1 MIKYRYYFNF
11 KRALVIRMKKIYS
24 EIRFLII
31 IPILSIILFY
41 LKLDII
47 IIIEMLMLSLIVIL
61 ILNLACK
68 NKKYKK
74 LYNQSESNKRRY
86 RMAIEALNG
95 SIWEWNSNNDKLFIS
110 KKIKDLLKIK
120 TDITSFEE
128 WLSFISDEE
137 REDIRIFLED
147 TITNRVLDNFV
158 LEHTLIDGENKK
170 LTVKFTGKGNVKEDV
185 FYLSGVITDFT
196 ERRRLENI
204 NKEREDKN
212 RLALEGSK
220 DIVYWWNVKENIV
233 SVGSSIRK
241 YLNISGDGDLLIPSS
256 TWENYIMK
264 DDLEGYKYKIDKI
277 LNSNK
282 NEFYTIEYR
291 IIGKN
296 NKAYWIESKGKKTI
310 KKNGDIFIHGA
321 LSDITIRK
329 EKEIEINYLTFND
342 EVTGIPNRR
351 YFVREISSRMKKF
364 PSEKFSLI
372 FIDIDNFKYVNDTYG
387 HDAGDALLKEFSKII
402 IGMKIE
408 DSLLI
413 RYGGDEFILVKNNIK
428 DKKQIKDLLD
438 NIIKNISKPINING
452 KDIFCTLSIGVSIYP
467 TDGKDLGVLLKRSDM
482 AMYLAKIN
490 GKNRYEFFDIKI
502 LEILNRE
509 FDIEKGLRIAI
520 DNEEISLAFQPKIK
534 IDTEEVIGF
543 EVLVRWNSGELGFV
557 PPNEFIPIAES
568 SGLIIPIGKYIIDES
583 FKKCKELSMMT
594 NKIFKM
600 AINLSDVQIRDDEI
614 VDYISESLEKYQL
627 DASYIEFEITESII
641 MKSAE
646 KNIKTLEKLKSL
658 GVTLALDDFGT
669 GYSSLSYLRTL
680 PIDVLKIDKTFI
692 DGIVVEEKSEYIIN
706 SIINLSHYLKLL
718 VVAEG
723 VETKQQL
730 DYLKTSSCDIIQG
743 YYFSKP
749 IAFEYATKMLID

>member
-1 MIKYRYYFNF
+1 M
-11 KRALVIRMKKIYS
+11 IRMKRNYY
-24 EIRFLII
+24 EVNFFMI
-31 IPILSIILFY
+31 IPILGIVLFY
-41 LKLDII
+41 SKLDTFKIVLI
-47 IIIEMLMLSLIVIL
+47 LMLCIIL
-61 ILNLACK
+61 ILTINSAYK
-68 NKKYKK
+68 NKKYKR
-74 LYNQSESNKRRY
+74 LYNQSEFNKRRY
-86 RMAIEALNG
+86 RMAIEALDG
-95 SIWEWNSNNDKLFIS
+95 AIWEWNSEKNKLFIS
-110 KKIKDLLKIK
+110 KKIKELLKINK
-120 TDITSFEE
+120 DITTFEE
-128 WLSFISDEE
+128 WLAFISEEE
-137 REDIRIFLED
+137 REDIRIFIEN
-147 TITNRVLDNFV
+147 TIANRILDSFV
-158 LEHTLIDGENKK
+158 LEHTVIDSEDKK
-170 LTVKFTGKGNVKEDV
+170 LTIKFRGKGNIKEDV

-204 NKEREDKN
+204 NKAREDKN

-220 DIVYWWNVKENIV
+220 DIVYWWNVKENII

-241 YLNISGDGDLLIPSS
+241 YLNISGSGDLLIPSS
-256 TWENYIMK
+256 TWESYIVK
-264 DDLEGYKYKIDKI
+264 EDLDEYKYKINKVI
-277 LNSNK
+277 NSNK
-282 NEFYTIEYR
+282 NEFYTIDYR
-291 IIGKN
+291 IIGRD
-296 NKAYWIESKGKKTI
+296 NKTYWIESKGKKSI

-342 EVTGIPNRR
+342 EIIGIPNRR
-351 YFVREISSRMKKF
+351 YFVKEISDRMNKF
-364 PSEKFSLI
+364 PNEKFALI

-387 HDAGDALLKEFSKII
+387 HDAGDALLQEFSRGILD
-402 IGMKIE
+402 MKIE
-408 DSLLI
+408 DSLLA

-438 NIIKNISKPINING
+438 NIIKKLSKPINING

-467 TDGKDLGVLLKRSDM
+467 TDGKDLGILLKRSDM

-490 GKNRYEFFDIKI
+490 GKNRYEFFDLKI
-502 LEILNRE
+502 LEVLNRE

-520 DNEEISLAFQPKIK
+520 DNEEIKLVFQPKIK
-534 IDTEEVIGF
+534 VNTGEVIGF
-543 EVLVRWNSGELGFV
+543 EVLVRWNSNELGIV
-557 PPNEFIPIAES
+557 PPNEFIPIAEN

-583 FKKCKELSMMT
+583 LKKCKELSLMT

-600 AINLSDVQIRDDEI
+600 AINLSDVQIRDEEI
-614 VDYISESLEKYQL
+614 VDYIAEILEKYKL

-646 KNIKTLEKLKSL
+646 RNIKTLEKLKTL

-692 DGIVVEEKSEYIIN
+692 DGILIEEKSDYIIN

-723 VETKQQL
+723 VETKEQL
-730 DYLKTSSCDIIQG
+730 DYLKASSCDIIQG

-749 IAFEYATKMLID
+749 INFEDATKMLIESK